1 MLVVL
6 LCSHA
11 CCALM
16 LVVLSCLMCSHA
28 CCADACCALTA
39 GSSPSQI
46 HLNEGC
52 CYTSHWLS
60 LCLPLTDSSPAHT
73 SLLQEATS
81 VSTLA
86 LSLPHPLSRTHW
98 LTLSYSLAQSFTFAH
113 THRFSLTVSLTLS
126 LCSLRTFA
134 SLMLSAQQV
143 VTSVITPRW
152 RQECRRTGVQ
162 FPRQERRGQEAGAQ
176 EAGAQ
181 VQTGAF
187 QG

>member
-52 CYTSHWLS
+52 CYTSRWLS
-60 LCLPLTDSSPAHT
+60 HRLT
-73 SLLQEATS
+73 
-81 VSTLA
+81 
-86 LSLPHPLSRTHW
+86 LSRTHW

-162 FPRQERRGQEAGAQ
+162 FPRQERGGQEAGAQ